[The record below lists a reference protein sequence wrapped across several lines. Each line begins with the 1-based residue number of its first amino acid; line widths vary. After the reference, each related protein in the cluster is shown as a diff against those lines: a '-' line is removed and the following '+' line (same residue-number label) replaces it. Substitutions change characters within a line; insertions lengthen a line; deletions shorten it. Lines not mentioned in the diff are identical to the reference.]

1 MTPPPRYRRTER
13 GGWPR
18 PAYRRYLLREASALF
33 ILAFALTCI
42 VGLLRLSQ
50 GDAAFAAWQAAL
62 ATPWAVAWHVLVL
75 GFVVWHSI
83 TWFRVMPKTAPP
95 LPFDGRWLVAAGLAA
110 ALALTLLLWLLLR
123 QGPA

>member
-1 MTPPPRYRRTER
+1 MTPPRTYQRPSR

-42 VGLLRLSQ
+42 VGLLRLAQ
-50 GDAAFAAWQAAL
+50 GDEAFAAWQAAL
-62 ATPWAVAWHVLVL
+62 ATPWAIGWHLLVL

-83 TWFRVMPKTAPP
+83 TWFQVLPKTAPP
-95 LPFDGRWLVAAGLAA
+95 LPFDARWLAAGGLMA
-110 ALALTLLLWLLLR
+110 TLLLTLVLWWLLRRGL
-123 QGPA
+123 A